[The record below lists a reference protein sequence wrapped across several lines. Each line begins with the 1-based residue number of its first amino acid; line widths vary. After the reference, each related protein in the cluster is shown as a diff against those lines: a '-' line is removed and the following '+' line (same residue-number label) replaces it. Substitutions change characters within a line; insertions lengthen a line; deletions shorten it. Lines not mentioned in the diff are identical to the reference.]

1 VLFLGEFRF
10 RQRVAET
17 RTWGER
23 PFGHSVLRL
32 DKRKAGQQVRPAFGI
47 NYLFWL
53 TQIRKMMG
61 ISKANTVRI
70 APNQPGKFTDSVS
83 SMGAAAAVR
92 GNKSS
97 KQIA

>member
-1 VLFLGEFRF
+1 
-10 RQRVAET
+10 
-17 RTWGER
+17 
-23 PFGHSVLRL
+23 
-32 DKRKAGQQVRPAFGI
+32 
-47 NYLFWL
+47 
-53 TQIRKMMG
+53 MMG